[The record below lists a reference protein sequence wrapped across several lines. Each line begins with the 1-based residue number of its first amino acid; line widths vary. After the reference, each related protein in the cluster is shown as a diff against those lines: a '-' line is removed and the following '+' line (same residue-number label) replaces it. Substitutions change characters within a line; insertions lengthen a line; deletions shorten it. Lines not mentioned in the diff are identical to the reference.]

1 LKDLLN
7 RSDKEMKI
15 VIKTI
20 IMGYNAK
27 EILPLVKWAEN
38 NRFDEIKFQ
47 PLESNLE
54 GRDDPHWFESSS
66 YWPKG
71 KEINEITEIME
82 ELIAK
87 KQAGSIIYNSAL
99 ELKNIRDYFIDP
111 IAYYDQTKNHTLGA
125 GKQSEKCR
133 TAVGQMEILSKGGLR
148 MCRYMP
154 PQGDI
159 RAKNPR
165 AFWRNRPT
173 CWKNPA
179 NFCFKQTN

>member
-1 LKDLLN
+1 
-7 RSDKEMKI
+7 MKI

-54 GRDDPHWFESSS
+54 GKDDPHWFESSS

-111 IAYYDQTKNHTLGA
+111 IAYFDQTKNHTLGA
-125 GKQSEKCR
+125 RKQSQTCK
-133 TAVGQMEILSKGGLR
+133 AAMAWMEILSKGGLR
-148 MCRYMP
+148 TCRFMP
-154 PQGDI
+154 AQGDI
-159 RAKNPR
+159 RATTPQN
-165 AFWRNRPT
+165 FWMNRPK

-179 NFCFKQTN
+179 IFCFGQTH